1 MTVAELI
8 FMLKYLEQDKI
19 IYFANEF
26 TGRLEEAKSVYKI
39 QGKWTILG
47 IDEASDLLG
56 EKVAI

>member
-8 FMLKYLEQDKI
+8 FMLKYLEQDKK
-19 IYFANEF
+19 IYFANQF

-39 QGKWTILG
+39 HGKWTILG
-47 IDEASDLLG
+47 IDEDSSLLG